1 MIPLFDLHCDTLL
14 SLYKENFT
22 LDSSPLHI
30 SNPKTSNFSPYTQV
44 MAIWSDCRLSSK
56 DAYNQYKNVIEY
68 AKRLNINFAR
78 KFSDILNGGKILAI
92 EDGRIIE
99 NDISRLEEF
108 KNDGVKIITLS
119 WSGINQICGSWDTD
133 ASLSE
138 FGKSFVEK
146 CFELSIIPDI
156 SHTSVEATKNIIELA
171 RKHNK
176 TIIASHSNSYSVCK
190 HGRNL
195 RDDDFKAICEL
206 GGIVGI
212 SLAPQHM
219 EINGNA
225 TIECILKHIGHYLSL
240 GGENSI
246 CLGCDFDGVSS
257 LPYGISDISDLTKLY
272 DAVKIEF
279 GDRIAYKIFYRNA
292 FEFFKN
298 NF

>member
-14 SLYKENFT
+14 SLYKEKYT

-30 SNPKTSNFSPYTQV
+30 SNRKTSNFSPYTQV

-78 KFSDILNGGKILAI
+78 KFSDILSGGKILAI

-99 NDISRLEEF
+99 NDVSRLEEF
-108 KNDGVKIITLS
+108 KKDGVKIITLS

-133 ASLSE
+133 AFLSE

-156 SHTSVEATKNIIELA
+156 SHTSVEATKDIIELA
-171 RKHNK
+171 RKRNK
-176 TIIASHSNSYSVCK
+176 TIIASHSNSYSVCR

-212 SLAPQHM
+212 SLAPQH
-219 EINGNA
+219 
-225 TIECILKHIGHYLSL
+225 L
-240 GGENSI
+240 
-246 CLGCDFDGVSS
+246 
-257 LPYGISDISDLTKLY
+257 DI
-272 DAVKIEF
+272 
-279 GDRIAYKIFYRNA
+279 DRKSVV
-292 FEFFKN
+292 
-298 NF
+298 

>member
-14 SLYKENFT
+14 SLYKEKYT

-30 SNPKTSNFSPYTQV
+30 SNRKTSNFSPYTQV

-68 AKRLNINFAR
+68 AKRLNINFAG
-78 KFSDILNGGKILAI
+78 KFSDILSGGKILAI

-99 NDISRLEEF
+99 NDVSRLEEF

-138 FGKSFVEK
+138 FGKDFVEK

-156 SHTSVEATKNIIELA
+156 SHTSVEATKDIIELA

-176 TIIASHSNSYSVCK
+176 TIIASHSNSYSVCNHK
-190 HGRNL
+190 RNL
-195 RDDDFKAICEL
+195 RDDDFLAICEL

-212 SLAPQHM
+212 SLAPQHLD
-219 EINGNA
+219 IDGNA
-225 TIECILKHIGHYLSL
+225 NIETILKHISNYLSL
-240 GGENSI
+240 GGENTV

-257 LPYGISDISDLTKLY
+257 LPDGISDISDLTKLY
-272 DAVKIEF
+272 NAITTKFGNKIA
-279 GDRIAYKIFYRNA
+279 DKIFYENA
-292 FEFFKN
+292 YNYFKS

>member
-1 MIPLFDLHCDTLL
+1 MISLFDLHCDTLL

-30 SNPKTSNFSPYTQV
+30 SNRKTSNFSPYTQV

-138 FGKSFVEK
+138 FGKDFVEK

-156 SHTSVEATKNIIELA
+156 SHTSPETTKEVITLA
-171 RKHNK
+171 KKHNK
-176 TIIASHSNSYSVCK
+176 TIIASHSNSYSVCNHK
-190 HGRNL
+190 RNL
-195 RDDDFKAICEL
+195 RDDDFLAICEL

-212 SLAPQHM
+212 SLAPQHLD
-219 EINGNA
+219 IDGNA
-225 TIECILKHIGHYLSL
+225 NIETILKHISHYLSL
-240 GGENSI
+240 GGENTV

-257 LPYGISDISDLTKLY
+257 LPDGISDISDLTKLY
-272 DAVKIEF
+272 NAITTKFGNKIA
-279 GDRIAYKIFYRNA
+279 DKIFYENA
-292 FEFFKN
+292 YNYFKS